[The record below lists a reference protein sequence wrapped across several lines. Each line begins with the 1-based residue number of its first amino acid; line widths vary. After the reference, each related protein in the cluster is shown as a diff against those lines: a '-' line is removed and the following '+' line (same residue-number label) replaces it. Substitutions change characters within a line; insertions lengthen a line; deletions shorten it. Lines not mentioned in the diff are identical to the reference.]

1 MLSPALFRSRSFIAA
16 NGVSFFMYAS
26 LFGVLFLMMQFLQ
39 IGLGY
44 SPLGAGVRTLPW
56 TGAPMIVAPIAGAL
70 ADRYGNRPFMIVG
83 LTMQAIGLGWI
94 AAIAQ
99 PGMGYTQLAVALG
112 VAGVGISLCFPTVA
126 NAVVGSVPPEDM
138 GIASGTNSSI
148 REVGGVFGI
157 AILAAIFANS
167 GVYTSSAIFIDH
179 FKHAVW
185 VGAALSAIGIIAAV
199 ALPRRTQL
207 EAVSR
212 TAYTWSRNRGRAV
225 VKIFC
230 AIGTRM
236 VQSATTETNPKE
248 MQYDHARNWKHPCW
262 QHRSRPAAFLVQ
274 GRLRP

>member
-1 MLSPALFRSRSFIAA
+1 
-16 NGVSFFMYAS
+16 
-26 LFGVLFLMMQFLQ
+26 
-39 IGLGY
+39 
-44 SPLGAGVRTLPW
+44 
-56 TGAPMIVAPIAGAL
+56 MIVAPIAGAL

-83 LTMQAIGLGWI
+83 LAMQAIGLGWI

-157 AILAAIFANS
+157 AILAAVFANS

-185 VGAALSAIGIIAAV
+185 VGAAFSAIGIIAAV

-207 EAVSR
+207 EAVVELPI
-212 TAYTWSRNRGRAV
+212 RGAE
-225 VKIFC
+225 I
-230 AIGTRM
+230 
-236 VQSATTETNPKE
+236 
-248 MQYDHARNWKHPCW
+248 
-262 QHRSRPAAFLVQ
+262 AAEPVA
-274 GRLRP
+274 

>member
-1 MLSPALFRSRSFIAA
+1 MLAPALFRSRPFIAA

-44 SPLGAGVRTLPW
+44 SPLGAGLRTLPW

-83 LTMQAIGLGWI
+83 LALQAVGLGWI
-94 AAIAQ
+94 AAIAR
-99 PGMGYTQLAVALG
+99 PGMSYTELAVALG

-126 NAVVGSVPPEDM
+126 NAVVGSVPPEEI

-167 GVYTSSAIFIDH
+167 HVYTSSTSFVEH

-185 VGAALSAIGIIAAV
+185 AGAAFSAIGIVAAI
-199 ALPRRTQL
+199 ALPRRVQIETLVELPTQ
-207 EAVSR
+207 
-212 TAYTWSRNRGRAV
+212 RARV
-225 VKIFC
+225 ASEPV
-230 AIGTRM
+230 A
-236 VQSATTETNPKE
+236 
-248 MQYDHARNWKHPCW
+248 
-262 QHRSRPAAFLVQ
+262 
-274 GRLRP
+274 